1 MSLNT
6 GFSNQILSFPARI
19 SGFFFVL
26 LFLMLSF
33 HSRLASDDFYYLY
46 LTNKYGAWNGMLY
59 QYQQWSGR
67 WSAHFAACL
76 ILKLHLLPYL
86 LFYVYLITLLVL
98 FTALRK
104 SFLLAHSYF
113 QMSIPTN
120 RINELTLLLI
130 TSFYFATYN
139 IGETWYWFIIVITYF
154 WSLITFFI
162 ILNNVFSKSKGFI
175 NYFYLVLAALYSG
188 GASESYAIISF
199 ALLLILLIYLM
210 KFLNITIGDPTSV
223 KLILALGVIF
233 LSLSFSAFA
242 PGTAVR
248 YSMLPHPPFVE
259 KIWIAI
265 KALMKFFIRYLPQK
279 IFYLTLFSLPMLFIG
294 SYYGNEKYEKLRR
307 RMQLMNSTIIFIILI
322 ILMFVP
328 TAIIMSETG
337 PDRALS
343 IISLTTAIYFAVVFY
358 LLGTGL
364 RFHTKLS
371 KIFVL
376 ISGALIGLFMCLTL
390 FNQYKLSK
398 KFVTEYDI
406 RATLL
411 QGKKV
416 NNQTQLFE
424 LNKLPPSGM
433 LYWEEISKDT
443 SYFVNQHLKLGL
455 NLPFSVKLKQ

>member
-1 MSLNT
+1 
-6 GFSNQILSFPARI
+6 
-19 SGFFFVL
+19 
-26 LFLMLSF
+26 
-33 HSRLASDDFYYLY
+33 
-46 LTNKYGAWNGMLY
+46 
-59 QYQQWSGR
+59 
-67 WSAHFAACL
+67 
-76 ILKLHLLPYL
+76 
-86 LFYVYLITLLVL
+86 
-98 FTALRK
+98 
-104 SFLLAHSYF
+104 
-113 QMSIPTN
+113 
-120 RINELTLLLI
+120 
-130 TSFYFATYN
+130 
-139 IGETWYWFIIVITYF
+139 
-154 WSLITFFI
+154 
-162 ILNNVFSKSKGFI
+162 
-175 NYFYLVLAALYSG
+175 
-188 GASESYAIISF
+188 
-199 ALLLILLIYLM
+199 
-210 KFLNITIGDPTSV
+210 
-223 KLILALGVIF
+223 
-233 LSLSFSAFA
+233 
-242 PGTAVR
+242 
-248 YSMLPHPPFVE
+248 
-259 KIWIAI
+259 
-265 KALMKFFIRYLPQK
+265 
-279 IFYLTLFSLPMLFIG
+279 
-294 SYYGNEKYEKLRR
+294 
-307 RMQLMNSTIIFIILI
+307 
-322 ILMFVP
+322 
-328 TAIIMSETG
+328 MSETG